1 MASIL
6 IRTAITYLLL
16 VFCMKLM
23 GKRQIGELEINELV
37 STLLVSE
44 IAAMPITEPDIPLL
58 NAIIPILFI
67 VSAEIL
73 IAYLKNKSK
82 GVKKII
88 EGNPAYLV
96 YKGKIKETALRDNR
110 ISINELLC
118 EMRMQAIFDV
128 KNVEYAILEQNGNIS
143 FLESSNKK
151 TMAHYLLIDGDV
163 DYALLSLFGLSEDE
177 LNGEISSRGLT
188 RDEVLLFSIDDC
200 RNINII
206 KKEEI

>member
-1 MASIL
+1 MMNLLFKGMI
-6 IRTAITYLLL
+6 IYLS
-16 VFCMKLM
+16 VIIAMRFM

-96 YKGKIKETALRDNR
+96 YKGKIKETAHR
-110 ISINELLC
+110 
-118 EMRMQAIFDV
+118 
-128 KNVEYAILEQNGNIS
+128 
-143 FLESSNKK
+143 
-151 TMAHYLLIDGDV
+151 
-163 DYALLSLFGLSEDE
+163 
-177 LNGEISSRGLT
+177 
-188 RDEVLLFSIDDC
+188 
-200 RNINII
+200 
-206 KKEEI
+206 